1 MSEGVNVRVVGVSK
15 SDTSPLA
22 GRQNTMA
29 QPHKGPRRLAQT
41 RIPEPAYAEVF
52 RLATDAGLS
61 VSQYIADLMCL
72 HVGMPEE
79 ARDITTVPHLISRSE
94 VQLADT
100 A

>member
-1 MSEGVNVRVVGVSK
+1 MRLASVSK
-15 SDTSPLA
+15 SDTAPLA
-22 GRQNTMA
+22 GRQNIMA

-72 HVGMPEE
+72 HVGMPDE
-79 ARDITTVPHLISRSE
+79 AREITTVPHLISREE
-94 VQLADT
+94 VRLADT